1 MKQAWQTAARICTAR
16 AFAVFASLALAGW
29 ASVSAVHAQD
39 DAAALERRV
48 KAAYMIKFASY
59 VEWPEAAF
67 AHPAAPVTIVVFGDD
82 DLAAELSQITA
93 GRAVEGRP
101 LRIRKTR
108 DPDAVADAH
117 ILFVGRAETA
127 RLSQLVRLTRT
138 RPIVILTDAPGALN
152 QGSVINF
159 MLVEQRVKFEISLEE
174 AERRGLKLSSRLL
187 AVAQTVRK
195 PAP

>member
-1 MKQAWQTAARICTAR
+1 MKQACRTAAGICTAR
-16 AFAVFASLALAGW
+16 AFALVAWLAVAAW
-29 ASVSAVHAQD
+29 ASISVVHAQD

-48 KAAYMIKFASY
+48 KAAYMFKFASY
-59 VEWPEAAF
+59 VEWPEGTF
-67 AHPAAPVTIVVFGDD
+67 AQPAAPVTIVVFGDD
-82 DLAAELSQITA
+82 DLAAELGQITA
-93 GRAVEGRP
+93 GRTVEGRP

-108 DPDAVADAH
+108 DPDGIGDAH
-117 ILFVGRAETA
+117 MLFVGRAEIA
-127 RLSQLVRLTRT
+127 RLPQLVRQTRQ
-138 RPIVILTDAPGALN
+138 RPMVILTDAPGTLT

-187 AVAQTVRK
+187 AVAQSVRK